1 MNRRYQEYQKKKISV
16 FHRVRDSIMK
26 ITIEEKKTEKK
37 QILGYPVKRVSLFV
51 QHTSVSRVMG
61 IYSSLHQWVRFY
73 L

>member
-1 MNRRYQEYQKKKISV
+1 MSEKKISV

-26 ITIEEKKTEKK
+26 ITIEEKKKKTEKQ
-37 QILGYPVKRVSLFV
+37 QIPGYPVKRVSLFV